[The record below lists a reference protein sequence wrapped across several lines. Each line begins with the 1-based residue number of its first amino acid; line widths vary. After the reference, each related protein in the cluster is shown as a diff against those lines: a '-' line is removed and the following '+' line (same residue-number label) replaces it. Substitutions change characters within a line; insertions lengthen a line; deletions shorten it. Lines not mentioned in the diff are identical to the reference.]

1 MDTDRYDIFLSY
13 RRQGGFET
21 AKHLYDLLTRDGYSV
36 SFDIDTLRSGE
47 FDTTLLRRI
56 DQCTDFILI
65 LNKEAFDRTLD
76 PTFDRNKDWM
86 RIELAYALEKG
97 KNIIPVM
104 LSGFTEFPDELP
116 ADIAAVR
123 RKNGPKYDQYYFDA
137 FYAKLLRFL
146 DSRPTERQSA
156 APSGGAAAGCSTLK
170 IQCDM
175 DCRILVDDEERGIAH
190 AGRLFRLPLR
200 GGSYILQFVSVE
212 NPADTVGETL
222 HIEKDVE
229 ELYSVELLPVKRQR
243 EEREKREA
251 AARAAEEKRRR
262 REAYLLQLPDER
274 FKAVNDNGAY
284 GFLDSDNNEL
294 LIPFAYDNVGS
305 FSEGLAWVKKDGKYG
320 YIDKTDRTVIP
331 FTYAH
336 AGSFS
341 ESLAPVMKGWTWGY
355 IDKTCKT
362 AVSFSYDYA
371 ASFCNGLARVK
382 KEGKWGYI
390 DKTGKAV
397 VPTIYDFAEDF
408 NEDLAL
414 VKKDGIW
421 SYIDKSG
428 KAVVPLIYHI
438 VDDFSEGLV
447 PVERDGKWGYIDQ
460 SDRAVIPFTY
470 DYAWPFSEGLAKVEK
485 GGKYGYIDKTGKA
498 VVPTIYDFA
507 EDFNEDLALVRN
519 DWKWGYIDKMGKTM
533 IPLMYDDGWAFR
545 EGLAK
550 VKKEGKWGYIDKTG
564 RWVEDA

>member
-13 RRQGGFET
+13 RHQGGLAT

-36 SFDIDTLRSGE
+36 SFDIDTLRSGD

-65 LNKEAFDRTLD
+65 LNEEAFDRTLD

-104 LSGFTEFPDELP
+104 LGGFTEFPENLP

-137 FYAKLLRFL
+137 FYVKLQRLFL

-320 YIDKTDRTVIP
+320 YIDKTGKVVVP
-331 FTYAH
+331 FIYDDVCDFCE
-336 AGSFS
+336 G
-341 ESLAPVMKGWTWGY
+341 LAMVMK
-355 IDKTCKT
+355 D
-362 AVSFSYDYA
+362 
-371 ASFCNGLARVK
+371 
-382 KEGKWGYI
+382 GKWGYI

-397 VPTIYDFAEDF
+397 VPIIYDTAYDF
-408 NEDLAL
+408 SEGVAPVN
-414 VKKDGIW
+414 KDGKW
-421 SYIDKSG
+421 GYIDKSG
-428 KAVVPLIYHI
+428 KAVIPFIYDSGDIFSEGLAQVEKDGKCGYIDKTGKVAVPIIYDTAYDFSEGLAQVEKDEKWGYIDKTGEAVVPLIYDI
-438 VDDFSEGLV
+438 IDDFSEGLAMV
-447 PVERDGKWGYIDQ
+447 N
-460 SDRAVIPFTY
+460 
-470 DYAWPFSEGLAKVEK
+470 K
-485 GGKYGYIDKTGKA
+485 GWKYGYIDKTGKE
-498 VVPTIYDFA
+498 VIPVIYDYA
-507 EDFNEDLALVRN
+507 YDFS
-519 DWKWGYIDKMGKTM
+519 K
-533 IPLMYDDGWAFR
+533 
-545 EGLAK
+545 GLAG
-550 VKKEGKWGYIDKTG
+550 VKKDGKCGYIDKTG
-564 RWVEDA
+564 RWVKDA